1 MPAVTKIVKSGV
13 SQDEIDRIIKFKK
26 EVYSIVPFELKEGD
40 RITADMLA
48 NKLKEYST
56 PEYRA
61 KELQKA
67 NEIAKLMPQVVGGEV

>member
-1 MPAVTKIVKSGV
+1 MKLV
-13 SQDEIDRIIKFKK
+13 SIEELMKDAKPCDLFDRIH
-26 EVYSIVPFELKEGD
+26 EEL
-40 RITADMLA
+40 
-48 NKLKEYST
+48 LKEYST

>member
-26 EVYSIVPFELKEGD
+26 EVHSIVPFELKEGD

-48 NKLKEYST
+48 NKL
-56 PEYRA
+56 
-61 KELQKA
+61 
-67 NEIAKLMPQVVGGEV
+67 NEIISVINALEEVRVSSKDW